1 MEVEFIDLKK
11 TTPPSD
17 TISHWIE
24 KTHIDV
30 VLNSKGTTY
39 KSLKLKELNLDEKG
53 KFEWLCKEPML
64 FKRPIIEY
72 NNIVL
77 VGWDE
82 EKYKEV
88 FSA

>member
-1 MEVEFIDLKK
+1 L
-11 TTPPSD
+11 
-17 TISHWIE
+17 
-24 KTHIDV
+24 
-30 VLNSKGTTY
+30 LNNKGTKY
-39 KSLKLKELNLDEKG
+39 RSLGLKELNLDDQG

-72 NNIVL
+72 DDNVL

-88 FSA
+88 FGV